1 MTLEWLGHS
10 CFLMTTGAG
19 TKALMDPYGKFFG
32 YKMPTIEADVVTSSH
47 DHLDHNKVA
56 AAGPGALAIRTPGA
70 ASVKDL
76 RLRGVSTW
84 HDGRQGARYGPNI
97 VFVFE
102 ADGLRVCHCG
112 DLGHELDEK
121 QLKEIGRVDILLA
134 PCGAFASAGSEEA
147 ARLVSR
153 LEPAIAIP
161 MHYRTRALG
170 AWGLLFSGVDG
181 FVRACGL
188 PAYREGILQ
197 ATSATLSGAR
207 RIVILDWEYR
217 KHAQR

>member
-10 CFLMTTGAG
+10 CFLMTTHAG
-19 TKALMDPYGKFFG
+19 TKALMDPYGKFLG
-32 YKMPTIEADVVTSSH
+32 YAMPSLEADVVTS
-47 DHLDHNKVA
+47 
-56 AAGPGALAIRTPGA
+56 
-70 ASVKDL
+70 
-76 RLRGVSTW
+76 
-84 HDGRQGARYGPNI
+84 RQGARYGPSI

-121 QLKEIGRVDILLA
+121 RLKEIGGVDVLLV
-134 PCGAFASAGSEEA
+134 PCGGFASAGSALA
-147 ARLVSR
+147 ARLVR
-153 LEPAIAIP
+153 QLGPAIAIP

-170 AWGLLFSGVDG
+170 VWGLLFARVED
-181 FVRACGL
+181 FVRDNGL

-197 ATSATLSGAR
+197 ATSATLSGPR

>member
-10 CFLMTTGAG
+10 CFLMTTSAG
-19 TKALMDPYGKFFG
+19 TKALMDPYGKFLG
-32 YKMPTIEADVVTSSH
+32 YAMPSLEADVVTS
-47 DHLDHNKVA
+47 
-56 AAGPGALAIRTPGA
+56 
-70 ASVKDL
+70 
-76 RLRGVSTW
+76 
-84 HDGRQGARYGPNI
+84 RQGARYGPSI

-121 QLKEIGRVDILLA
+121 RLKEIGGVDIPLV
-134 PCGAFASAGSEEA
+134 PCGAFASAGSEPA
-147 ARLVSR
+147 ARLGGR
-153 LEPAIAIP
+153 LGPAIAIP

-170 AWGLLFSGVDG
+170 AWGLLFSRVDG

-197 ATSATLSGAR
+197 ATSETLIGAG

>member
-10 CFLMTTGAG
+10 CFLMTTHAG

-32 YKMPTIEADVVTSSH
+32 YTTPTLAADLVTSSH

-56 AAGPGALAIRTPGA
+56 AAGPGALAVRTPGLVT
-70 ASVKDL
+70 VKDL
-76 RLRGVSTW
+76 RLRGVPAW
-84 HDGRQGARYGPNI
+84 HDGKHGARNGPNI
-97 VFVFE
+97 IFIFE

-112 DLGHELDEK
+112 DLGHELDAK
-121 QLKEIGRVDILLA
+121 QLKEIGGVDVLLV
-134 PCGAFASAGSEEA
+134 PCGGFASAGSALA
-147 ARLVSR
+147 ARLVR
-153 LEPAIAIP
+153 QLGPAIAIP

-170 AWGLLFSGVDG
+170 VWGLLFARVED
-181 FVRACGL
+181 FVRDNGL

-197 ATSATLSGAR
+197 ATSATLSGPR